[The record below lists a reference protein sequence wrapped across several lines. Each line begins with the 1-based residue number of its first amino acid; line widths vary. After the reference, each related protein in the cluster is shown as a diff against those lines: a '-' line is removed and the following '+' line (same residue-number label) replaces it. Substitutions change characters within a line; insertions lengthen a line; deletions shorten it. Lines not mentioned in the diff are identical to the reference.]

1 MSEGQATTNV
11 PLTAGAP
18 GTEIPAGY
26 RRTDAGVIPDDWDV
40 VSLGDIFVFKNGI
53 NKAKRFFGNGTSIVN
68 YMDVFEHSGLTAENL
83 SGQVNIDSREIKNF
97 KVRQGDVFFTRTS
110 ETVEDVGIASV
121 MLDNPDDT
129 VFSGFVLR
137 ARPRDERLDNRYKQ
151 YCFALQAIRSQIIS
165 SATYTTRALTNGN
178 LLSVVLIAVPPE
190 PEQQRIAEAL
200 LDVDRLIESLESLIA
215 KKRAVKTAAMQRL
228 LTGKTRL
235 PGFSGTWE
243 RTALGKISDIK
254 NGSTP
259 STGISTYWNGRIPWC
274 TPTDITDTPGK
285 YLFATERNI
294 TEEGLASC
302 TASLLPVGAL
312 LLCSRATIGEIK
324 ISGSQVCTNQGF
336 KSLVC
341 KDEVSNEFIYY
352 LLMTLKPKLIE
363 RAIGSTFLEIGKRE
377 VASLEVDLPPLDEQ
391 RAVAAILSGMDTEIA
406 TLEQRCEKARAIKRG
421 MMQQLLTGKIRLA
434 ESVETGDEG
443 PAT

>member
-1 MSEGQATTNV
+1 MQRLLTGKTRLPEFGGEWETKRIGDLLTYERPDRYIVQHDEYVERGDAPV
-11 PLTAGAP
+11 LTANKSFVL
-18 GTEIPAGY
+18 GY
-26 RRTDAGVIPDDWDV
+26 TNETFGVCVDFPVIIFDDFTVDCKYV
-40 VSLGDIFVFKNGI
+40 TFPFKVKSSAIKLLRSKNGVDL
-53 NKAKRFFGNGTSIVN
+53 R
-68 YMDVFEHSGLTAENL
+68 YMFERMQLIDFPVSDHRRYYISDYQNVKIALPTYDE
-83 SGQVNIDSREIKNF
+83 QVS
-97 KVRQGDVFFTRTS
+97 
-110 ETVEDVGIASV
+110 
-121 MLDNPDDT
+121 
-129 VFSGFVLR
+129 
-137 ARPRDERLDNRYKQ
+137 
-151 YCFALQAIRSQIIS
+151 
-165 SATYTTRALTNGN
+165 
-178 LLSVVLIAVPPE
+178 
-190 PEQQRIAEAL
+190 IAEAL
-200 LDVDRLIESLESLIA
+200 SDMDELIESLESLIA
-215 KKRAVKTAAMQRL
+215 KKRVVKTAAMQRL

-259 STGISTYWNGRIPWC
+259 STEISTYWNGRIPWC

-294 TEEGLASC
+294 TQEGLASC

-324 ISGSQVCTNQGF
+324 IAGSQVCTNQGF

-352 LLMTLKPKLIE
+352 LLVTLKSKLIE
-363 RAIGSTFLEIGKRE
+363 RAIGSTFLEIGKHE
-377 VASLEVDLPPLDEQ
+377 VASLEVNLPPLDEQ

-434 ESVETGDEG
+434 ESVVVTGDEG
-443 PAT
+443 PTT